1 MKKITNVVVAA
12 AAMLALASCA
22 VNHPEPPA
30 QPPVAPVVSGTIG
43 ERMQTVT
50 ATVEKIDL
58 KKRLVTLKGPDGK
71 SVTVE
76 VDERVKN
83 LPQVKKGDQVT
94 ASYYESAAYEVK
106 KPGQAEP
113 GVTVAG
119 AVGAAQPGQLPA
131 AAGAHAITVTST
143 IEAIDK
149 KAPSVTLKGPDGD
162 LVTIKVRYPEK
173 LEKVKVG
180 DLVEITYTQALAIA
194 VEAANK

>member
-1 MKKITNVVVAA
+1 MKNIAGAVVAA
-12 AAMLALASCA
+12 AALLALASCA
-22 VNHPEPPA
+22 SKQPEQPA
-30 QPPVAPVVSGTIG
+30 QPPGAPVVSGTIG

-94 ASYYESAAYEVK
+94 VSYYESAAYEVK
-106 KPGQAEP
+106 KPGEAQP
-113 GVTVAG
+113 GVVVAG
-119 AVGAAQPGQLPA
+119 ALGTAKPGEMPAGVGA
-131 AAGAHAITVTST
+131 HTVTVTST

-149 KAPSVTLKGPDGD
+149 SVPSVTLKGPDGD
-162 LVTIKVRYPEK
+162 LVTVRVRYPEK
-173 LEKVKVG
+173 LAHVKVG

-194 VEAANK
+194 VEPPSK